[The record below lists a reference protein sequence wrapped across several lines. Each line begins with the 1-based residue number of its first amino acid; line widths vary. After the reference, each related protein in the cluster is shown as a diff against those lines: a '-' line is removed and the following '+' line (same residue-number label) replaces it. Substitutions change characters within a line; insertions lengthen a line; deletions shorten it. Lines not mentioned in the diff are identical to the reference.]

1 MPIRP
6 RLTAAAAAR
15 EPDPGESL
23 SGERRPILLIVNPV
37 SGGKPG
43 STPPLSDDPKKLEPE
58 ALAAAL
64 RSRGL
69 TVQLHVLAEG
79 DDPAEIA
86 RGAPAT
92 DVVVGGGDGSVGPV
106 AEVLVDSERALGI
119 LPMGSWNNIA
129 RGLGIPLELEP
140 ALEVIGRGKVAQVDA
155 GLAWHPTADAA
166 EPGEDSRSFFEAAGV
181 GLDAAGF
188 GAVELGGR
196 AGWRFALRAMW
207 RALRRRRT
215 RMLIELDGEVMRRR
229 APAVTVCIGPYHGLG
244 FALVPDADPADGLF
258 DIAIFSGM
266 SGPAVVRHFLRV
278 ARAREVHEPRIELLR
293 GKRITIRGARRVL
306 PAHVDGSSIG
316 VTPVTFEVQAGSLRV
331 YR

>member
-1 MPIRP
+1 M
-6 RLTAAAAAR
+6 T
-15 EPDPGESL
+15 
-23 SGERRPILLIVNPV
+23 GERRPVLLVVNPV

-43 STPPLSDDPKKLEPE
+43 STPLLTEDPKQLEPE

-69 TVQLHVLAEG
+69 DLRLHVLAQE
-79 DDPAEIA
+79 DDPAELA
-86 RGAPAT
+86 RGAPGS
-92 DVVVGGGDGSVGPV
+92 DGVVGGGDGSVGPV
-106 AEVLVDSERALGI
+106 ADVLVGSDRTLGI

-140 ALEVIGRGKVAQVDA
+140 ALDIIGRGAMSQVDA
-155 GLAWHPTADAA
+155 GLAWHPTKDAPEA
-166 EPGEDSRSFFEAAGV
+166 GDDVRSFFEAAGV

-215 RMLIELDGEVMRRR
+215 RMLIELDGEVLRRR

-244 FALVPDADPADGLF
+244 FALVPDADPADGLL
-258 DIAIFSGM
+258 DVAIFSGM

-278 ARAREVHEPRIELLR
+278 ARGREVHEPRMEMLR
-293 GKRITIRGARRVL
+293 GKRITIRGAHRVL
-306 PAHVDGSSIG
+306 PAHTDGSSIG

-331 YR
+331 FR